1 MSSPLCR
8 ILFAAWISSV
18 AGVAA
23 ADEPPNFRDIVQPYV
38 DQGRFVGANGV
49 VVSRQGV
56 LAMPSSGV
64 ADFESKK
71 PLAPN
76 TLFWIASTSKP
87 FQATAVMMLVDQGK
101 VVLDEQVSKYLPQF
115 KPLKPMTV
123 RMLLNHTNGLSYSA
137 PGEFK
142 PTDCCSL
149 SEQVDR
155 FVSLPLMFEP
165 GTKFMY
171 SNAGPDTA
179 SRIVEVVSGQSFEAF
194 LTERLLAPL
203 GMRDTTY
210 FPNEEQLSRLAPG
223 CMFDKAASKLVRA
236 PNEVFLTSPYSDRKA
251 RHAPGGGLFTTGPDL
266 ALFVQLLL
274 NRGSFGGK
282 RYLSEDAVAE
292 MTRNQVPAALMS
304 MVPSLPGADA
314 PMGYGL
320 GWGVGATG
328 AYFHT
333 GVAMTV
339 IRIDPNR
346 GLGTVLLSPQAQD
359 ETGLELLLKLTRAAT
374 KHWDRQPN

>member
-1 MSSPLCR
+1 MSSNFIR
-8 ILFAAWISSV
+8 ILFALWFCSA
-18 AGVAA
+18 AGSAS
-23 ADEPPNFRDIVQPYV
+23 ADDPPNFRDIVQPYV

-49 VVSRQGV
+49 VVSSQGV
-56 LAMPSSGV
+56 LATPSAGV

-76 TLFWIASTSKP
+76 TMFWIASTSKP
-87 FQATAVMMLVDQGK
+87 FQATAVMMLVDEGK
-101 VVLDEQVSKYLPQF
+101 VNLDEQVSRYLPQF
-115 KPLKPMTV
+115 KTLKPMTV

-137 PGEFK
+137 PGQFK

-149 SEQVDR
+149 SDQVDR
-155 FVSLPLMFEP
+155 FVSLPLVFEP
-165 GTKFMY
+165 GTRFMY

-179 SRIVEVVSGQSFEAF
+179 SRIVEVVSGQSFEEF

-210 FPNEEQLSRLAPG
+210 FPNQEQLSRLAPG
-223 CMFDKAASKLVRA
+223 CMFDKTANKLVRA
-236 PNEVFLTSPYSDRKA
+236 PNEVFLTSPYGDRKA

-266 ALFVQLLL
+266 ALFVQMLL
-274 NRGSFGGK
+274 NEGIFGGK
-282 RYLSEDAVAE
+282 RYLSEAAVAE
-292 MTRNQVPAALMS
+292 MTRNQVPTALMS
-304 MVPSLPGADA
+304 MLPSPPGADG

-320 GWGVGATG
+320 GWGVGASG

-339 IRIDPNR
+339 IRIDPHR
-346 GLGTVLLSPQAQD
+346 GLGTVLLSAQSQD
-359 ETGLELLLKLTRAAT
+359 EVGFELLQKLTSAANRR
-374 KHWDRQPN
+374 WDNQPR